1 MNIRFRVNID
11 TSEGEQAY
19 LTGSSPVLGKY
30 DPDKAYELTEVQD
43 KSGLSYWSADI
54 QFDTQLERILFYKY
68 FVKDKSGTIRY
79 ESGGGRRLAL
89 NSSVRNVETHDEW
102 QLCTEES
109 PFLTDP
115 FAHVFYGANF
125 SPYTQTH
132 KRSFELIIRAVVP
145 NIPEGY
151 SIVICG
157 DTKELGKGNPA
168 KGVRM
173 SRLKGLKWIAHFQ
186 IEGMKGK
193 TWNYRFAKVCDAT
206 GETEFEKV
214 EKRCLILPEV
224 DKYDTY
230 ISEHTDVIFTPH
242 RPHYA
247 GCTIPL
253 FALRSKNSC
262 GIGEIGDIKLLVDWA
277 KKCGIRILNILPL
290 NDTLQHFNS
299 LDSSPYNCISSFG
312 LNPIYLSLKP
322 LGTLRDEMKAKEAA
336 EEMRSLNRRA
346 MVDYEDVISFKMNYL
361 RMLYKEQGIDTSSQP
376 GYYKFVKGNRYWLFS
391 YATFCS
397 LRDRYK
403 TADFRK
409 WGAHSEY
416 SQDFV
421 ESLYKGLSGDKDLE
435 ESFRFYIYL
444 QYHLYNQMVE
454 AISHAHGQGI
464 ALKGEYPMN
473 VSPNSVPAWKYPR
486 YFKFNVESPEG
497 QHAIDDAARTGASA
511 PVFDWEEM
519 SHDNFKWWRSRLRAA
534 SDYYDLYS
542 IGRIGKESGTAENPF
557 ITRLL
562 TQLVASSNM
571 MACGKYSVSEEN
583 AEKSELVVESEI
595 VMKSRSVR
603 RQLEDLHVLSLEVPT
618 GRVED
623 KSFIGN
629 ANPPY
634 FSIFSTS
641 TCNSKTLRMWLG
653 KELKSN
659 YYKSEDTGESS
670 YDASANECETAITQS
685 LATDSMFVI
694 IPMQDW
700 LSIDGNIRNRF
711 TDSERINNPDI
722 PGWIWKYRLHIPLEQ
737 LIEATSLNGKIR
749 SLIESAGRQ

>member
-11 TSEGEQAY
+11 ASEGEQAY

-30 DPDKAYELTEVQD
+30 DPDKAYKLTEIKD
-43 KSGLSYWSADI
+43 DNGSSFWSADI

-68 FVKDKSGTIRY
+68 FIKDKSGTIRY
-79 ESGGGRRLAL
+79 EAGGGRRLAL

-102 QLCTEES
+102 QLFTEES

-115 FAHVFYGANF
+115 FAHVFYGSKF

-132 KRSFELIIRAVVP
+132 KRPYELIIRAVVP
-145 NIPEGY
+145 NIPEGC

-157 DTKELGKGNPA
+157 DSRELGRGNPS

-186 IEGMKGK
+186 IDGMKGK
-193 TWNYRFAKVCDAT
+193 KWNYRFAKVCDAT
-206 GETEFEKV
+206 GEVEFEKA
-214 EKRCLILPEV
+214 EKRSLTLPEV
-224 DKYDTY
+224 DKYDTF
-230 ISEHTDVIFTPH
+230 ITEHTDVCFTPY

-253 FALRSKNSC
+253 FSLRSKDSC
-262 GIGEIGDIKLLVDWA
+262 GIGEIGDLKLLVDWA

-290 NDTLQHFNS
+290 NDTLQHFNG

-322 LGTLRDEMKAKEAA
+322 LGTLHDKMKAKEAA

-361 RMLYKEQGIDTSSQP
+361 RMLYREQGIDTSAQP
-376 GYYKFVKGNRYWLFS
+376 GYYKFVKGNRNWLFS

-409 WGAHSEY
+409 WSAHSEY

-421 ESLYKGLSGDKDLE
+421 ESLYRGISGDKELE
-435 ESFRFYIYL
+435 ENFRFYIYL

-454 AISHAHGQGI
+454 AIGYAHRNGI

-473 VSPNSVPAWKYPR
+473 VSPNSVPAWKYPH
-486 YFKFNVESPEG
+486 YFRFDEESAERRL
-497 QHAIDDAARTGASA
+497 AIDTAAQTGASA
-511 PVFDWEEM
+511 PVFNWEEM
-519 SHDNFKWWRSRLRAA
+519 SHDNFKWWRSRLRAI

-542 IGRIGKESGTAENPF
+542 IGRIGKESGTAENPY
-557 ITRLL
+557 ITMLL

-571 MACGKYSVSEEN
+571 MACGKYSVSEED
-583 AEKSELVVESEI
+583 AEMSEVAVESEI
-595 VMKSRSVR
+595 AMKSASIRK
-603 RQLEDLHVLSLEVPT
+603 QLEALHVLSLEVPA
-618 GRVED
+618 GKISEE
-623 KSFIGN
+623 SLIGG
-629 ANPPY
+629 AKPPY

-670 YDASANECETAITQS
+670 YDASARECETAISQA
-685 LATDSMFVI
+685 LATDSIFVI

-700 LSIDGNIRNRF
+700 MSIEEGVRNRF
-711 TDSERINNPDI
+711 TDSERINNPYI
-722 PGWIWKYRLHIPLEQ
+722 RGWVWKYRLHISLEQ
-737 LIEATSLNGKIR
+737 LLEADGLNSKIR
-749 SLIESAGRQ
+749 KLIESNGRQ